1 VTAPPE
7 LDSITLVILRR
18 GPKASEFSDEELDL
32 LQERHIGYQQAMR
45 DRGLQAVAGPISDQ
59 MDDSLRGM
67 SLWVV
72 GLEET
77 RELAEQD
84 PSVQVGRLAVEVM
97 TWGTP
102 KGEPAFP
109 RLSERR
115 R

>member
-7 LDSITLVILRR
+7 LDSLTLVILRR
-18 GPKASEFSDEELDL
+18 GPKASEFSDEELDF
-32 LQERHIGYQQAMR
+32 
-45 DRGLQAVAGPISDQ
+45 
-59 MDDSLRGM
+59 
-67 SLWVV
+67 
-72 GLEET
+72 EET

-102 KGEPAFP
+102 KGELAFP